1 VEEFRTLGWRSNF
14 KYCIIIDAITCV
26 INSQSLQQNIKLDQ
40 QDKNNTCQIIKLW
53 FRMLKKTSSFSHD
66 LEMKTIWLGVKGQ
79 IIN

>member
-1 VEEFRTLGWRSNF
+1 M
-14 KYCIIIDAITCV
+14 IDAITYV
-26 INSQSLQQNIKLDQ
+26 INSQSLQHNIKIDQ
-40 QDKNNTCQIIKLW
+40 QEKNNASHIIKLW